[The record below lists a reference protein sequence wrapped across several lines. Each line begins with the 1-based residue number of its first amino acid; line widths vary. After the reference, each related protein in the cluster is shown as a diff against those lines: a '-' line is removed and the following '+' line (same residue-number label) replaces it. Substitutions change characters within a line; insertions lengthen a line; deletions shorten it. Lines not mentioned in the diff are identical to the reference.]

1 MNKKNLIKEIV
12 VLVFLLV
19 PIIFMFIVWDKLPE
33 KLPVHW
39 NIKGEIDNYGAKYL
53 YAIINAALYIVF
65 LVIPKID
72 PRKKNYTIFSVSY
85 YKLRFIITLFFSL
98 LFFMV
103 MYNALYSYIAFDKI
117 FPVGFLFL
125 FALIGNYFGT
135 IRSNYFIGVRTPW
148 TLNNDEVWKRTHVLA
163 GRLWV
168 YCGIIGGLI
177 CLFLNMQLSQYFAV
191 GLIVIMVLVPI
202 IYSYI
207 YYQKVVKRN
216 VEV

>member
-85 YKLRFIITLFFSL
+85 YKLRFIITLFFS
-98 LFFMV
+98 
-103 MYNALYSYIAFDKI
+103 
-117 FPVGFLFL
+117 
-125 FALIGNYFGT
+125 
-135 IRSNYFIGVRTPW
+135 
-148 TLNNDEVWKRTHVLA
+148 
-163 GRLWV
+163 
-168 YCGIIGGLI
+168 
-177 CLFLNMQLSQYFAV
+177 
-191 GLIVIMVLVPI
+191 
-202 IYSYI
+202 
-207 YYQKVVKRN
+207 
-216 VEV
+216 